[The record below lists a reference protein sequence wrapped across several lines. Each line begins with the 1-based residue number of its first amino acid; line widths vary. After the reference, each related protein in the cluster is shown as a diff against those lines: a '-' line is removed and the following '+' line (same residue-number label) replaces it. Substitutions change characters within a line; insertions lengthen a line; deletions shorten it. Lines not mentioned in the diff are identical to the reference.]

1 MVGPLDG
8 MSEGRASLTSP
19 SNPRVKAVVRLRN
32 RAERERTGQT
42 IVDGARELGRA
53 IGSGVQLVEVFV
65 CEPLAIGEEA
75 RATLD
80 ALAAAGAGWTQVG
93 EVVLEKLAF
102 GNRVDGI
109 VAVVR
114 PGSLSLGDLVLPPD
128 PLVAV
133 VEGVEKPGNLGAIVR
148 SADGAGLDAVVAADA
163 RTDVFNPNAIRAS
176 LGTIFALPV
185 VAARTTDAIAW
196 LRERGIRIV
205 TARVDA
211 TADYGDADLTGSLAI
226 VLGSE
231 ADGLTAAWSGP
242 GAGIQSVRLPMHGS
256 GDSLNVS
263 ATAAVLFYESVRQRR
278 LADRSTDRRPPL
290 PLEGAR

>member
-1 MVGPLDG
+1 VDDV
-8 MSEGRASLTSP
+8 SDEAASLTSP
-19 SNPRVKAVVRLRN
+19 SNPRVKAVVRLRD

-53 IGSGVQLVEVFV
+53 IAGGVELVEVFV
-65 CEPLAIGEEA
+65 CDALATGGEA
-75 RATLD
+75 RAALG
-80 ALAAAGAGWTQVG
+80 ALAAAGSGWVRVN

-114 PGSLSLGDLVLPPD
+114 PHRLSLADLALPPD
-128 PLVAV
+128 PIVTV

-148 SADGAGLDAVVAADA
+148 SADGAGLQAVIAADA
-163 RTDVFNPNAIRAS
+163 RTDLYNPNAIRAS
-176 LGTIFALPV
+176 LGTIFSLPV
-185 VAARTTDAIAW
+185 LAAATTEVLAW
-196 LRERGIRIV
+196 LRERRFRIV

-211 TADYGDADLTGSLAI
+211 ATDHFDADLTGPLAI

-231 ADGLTAAWSGP
+231 ARGLTADWSGL
-242 GAGIQSVRLPMHGS
+242 GIQAVRLRMQGS

-263 ATAAVLFYESVRQRR
+263 ATAAVLFYEAVRQRR
-278 LADRSTDRRPPL
+278 QAPRRQLGPP
-290 PLEGAR
+290 EGAP

>member
-8 MSEGRASLTSP
+8 MSEGPAGLTSP
-19 SNPRVKAVVRLRN
+19 SNPRVKAVVRLRD

-42 IVDGARELGRA
+42 IVDGARELTRA
-53 IGSGVQLVEVFV
+53 IGGGVQLVEVFV

-80 ALAAAGAGWTQVG
+80 ALAAAGSGWTQVS

-114 PGSLSLGDLVLPPD
+114 PGRLSLGDLVLPPD
-128 PLVAV
+128 PLLAV

-185 VAARTTDAIAW
+185 VAAGTTDAIAW
-196 LRERGIRIV
+196 LRERGLRIV
-205 TARVDA
+205 TTRVDA
-211 TADYGDADLTGSLAI
+211 TTDYGDADLTGPVAI

-231 ADGLTAAWSGP
+231 AGGLTAAWSGP
-242 GAGIQSVRLPMHGS
+242 GAGIRAVRLPMRGS

-263 ATAAVLFYESVRQRR
+263 ATAAVLFYEAVRQRR
-278 LADRSTDRRPPL
+278 RATAGSRQPHKEAP
-290 PLEGAR
+290 